1 MGALDRPG
9 FAAIAELRPD
19 LATNHCLGR
28 ELIALHVN
36 EEIAMRTILLVAF
49 AMLAV
54 AARGLAAESP

>member
-1 MGALDRPG
+1 
-9 FAAIAELRPD
+9 